1 MSADVES
8 EYDEARGDG
17 LDGLRQ
23 ELDAI
28 DAEFVDLLVRR
39 QNAVKRVAG
48 VKSRTDAPLR
58 DVLREARQIARLA
71 ERARS
76 QGLDELF
83 VVRLFRE
90 IIDFS
95 VRTQELHLGP
105 GHPGNDP
112 TRPITVV
119 FQGAEGAF
127 SHIAGRRF
135 FGPRPAPVTYRGL
148 PTFRAILEEVRSGAA
163 DYAMLPIE
171 NTTSGS
177 AWLTCP
183 SRAFARSIRIR
194 RPFSSAPRFSRRCL
208 RSRSSRSS
216 TRR

>member
-135 FGPRPAPVTYRGL
+135 FAGAVSTAAPAPSRNTERSTSGRSSSSAVGPR
-148 PTFRAILEEVRSGAA
+148 
-163 DYAMLPIE
+163 
-171 NTTSGS
+171 N
-177 AWLTCP
+177 
-183 SRAFARSIRIR
+183 RIS
-194 RPFSSAPRFSRRCL
+194 PFSMK
-208 RSRSSRSS
+208 
-216 TRR
+216 